1 MFYVGWVRR
10 ILTIFLFAPHCQKV
24 FGIIFGTNVIFFG
37 LVGTRRGLFGVWLP
51 ASEANIF
58 SPLCLEL

>member
-10 ILTIFLFAPHCQKV
+10 ILIIFLFAAHCQKV
-24 FGIIFGTNVIFFG
+24 FGIILGTNVILFG
-37 LVGTRRGLFGVWLP
+37 LIGARRGLFGVWPL